1 MSGLQGIID
10 LVKWAQIEL
19 LQSTQIELFSY
30 QISIG
35 SILLGSLSML
45 GLWTIMTYQLPLA
58 FLLFSFSPLSRSYKI
73 TLDSLKPNLKKRRD
87 LKEVAENNNKD
98 RKTPPT
104 KNLSSWAIVTG
115 PTNGIGKE
123 FAIELAKAGFNMFLI
138 GRNLNKLTT
147 LQEELLENVNP
158 SIEVEIATIDL
169 SDHRDKEK
177 ASGPVPVEE
186 QTQGKDWSKILEK
199 LKQISTR
206 SNISILI
213 NNAGLSHSE
222 PTEFHK
228 NDLDQDINSIINV
241 NVLSVLYLTKLVVP
255 FMLPYKRGLILNVGS
270 FSALIPTPMLS
281 TYAGSK
287 GFLYTWSQA
296 LGTELEPKGINVKL
310 LNTYFVASEMSK
322 IKKATL
328 LIPTPKTYVKQVL
341 NNLISTN
348 WKPYVT
354 TGYFFHSLL
363 EYVLDH
369 CAPLAFWLKVNLKMQ
384 QSIAKRIQKKKE
396 RLQKQHS
403 S

>member
-10 LVKWAQIEL
+10 LLQSAQVEL
-19 LQSTQIELFSY
+19 LQSTQIELFKWEMLTRITD
-30 QISIG
+30 Q
-35 SILLGSLSML
+35 LSL
-45 GLWTIMTYQLPLA
+45 
-58 FLLFSFSPLSRSYKI
+58 FSPLSRSYKI
-73 TLDSLKPNLKKRRD
+73 TLESLKPNLKKRREP
-87 LKEVAENNNKD
+87 KQVAEDNKD
-98 RKTPPT
+98 RKTLPT

-123 FAIELAKAGFNMFLI
+123 FAIELAKQGFNLFLI
-138 GRNLNKLTT
+138 GRNVNKLNT
-147 LQEELLENVNP
+147 LQAELLENVNP
-158 SIEVEIATIDL
+158 SIEVEIATVDL
-169 SDHRDKEK
+169 SDHRDKENS
-177 ASGPVPVEE
+177 SGSVPVEE

-222 PTEFHK
+222 PIEFHM

-255 FMLPYKRGLILNVGS
+255 FMLPYKQGLILNVGS
-270 FSALIPTPMLS
+270 FSALIPTPLLS

-328 LIPTPKTYVKQVL
+328 LIPTPKVYVKQVL

-348 WKPYVT
+348 LKPYVT

-369 CAPLAFWLKVNLKMQ
+369 CAPLAFWLKFNLKMQ
-384 QSIAKRIQKKKE
+384 YSIVKRIQKKKE

-403 S
+403 SLKT